1 MAIIDDGMETADH
14 MEERPQ
20 SPFAPIMTIRR
31 IRLLSSITG
40 QGHIM
45 VVDDDNEI
53 RDILRILLSSENF
66 KVTEAATPSA
76 ALSLMS
82 PDIDLVIL
90 DVTMPERSGYD
101 LCQQIRKISNVP
113 ILFLTAKSGNS
124 DLMMGYAAGGDDY
137 LSKPFAY
144 PELIVRVK
152 GLLRR
157 YIIYQGRHTSKP
169 REDYITYGDLCI
181 DCVHNYIW
189 KNSQPIEFTDT
200 EYRILKLLIS
210 HPGQLFPAQHIY
222 EAVWGEDF
230 LLNSTNTVMVFIR
243 KIREKIEDDPK
254 HPSILVT
261 VWGRGYKIV

>member
-1 MAIIDDGMETADH
+1 M
-14 MEERPQ
+14 
-20 SPFAPIMTIRR
+20 
-31 IRLLSSITG
+31 LSSITR

-82 PDIDLVIL
+82 HDIDLVIL
-90 DVTMPERSGYD
+90 DVTMPEMSGYE
-101 LCQQIRKISNVP
+101 LCQHIREISNVP

-144 PELIVRVK
+144 PELIARVK

-157 YIIYQGRHTSKP
+157 YIVYQGRHTPKP
-169 REDYITYGDLCI
+169 KEDYLTYGDLRI
-181 DCVHNYIW
+181 DCVHNYVW
-189 KNSQPIEFTDT
+189 KNSQPIELTDT
-200 EYRILKLLIS
+200 EYRILKLLMTY
-210 HPGQLFPAQHIY
+210 PGQLFTAQYIY
-222 EAVWGEDF
+222 ETVWEEDF
-230 LLNSTNTVMVFIR
+230 LPNSTNTVMVFIR

-254 HPSILVT
+254 KPAILIT